1 MTNGHY
7 LAQNSQFLCCKLWEV
22 AAGASTAGFLER
34 VVADLERERRTFKYP
49 AMICP
54 NYLQLITEKL
64 RAKKGRNE
72 PRSLQYS
79 QHPHPRLT
87 LRHTVKDKRGGRDF

>member
-54 NYLQLITEKL
+54 NYLQLNNRETPSKEGPK
-64 RAKKGRNE
+64 
-72 PRSLQYS
+72 
-79 QHPHPRLT
+79 
-87 LRHTVKDKRGGRDF
+87 